1 MSKETT
7 EKKQKMIRA
16 TVVGSNSE
24 KTVKVAVNH
33 FVKHPKY
40 QKYQKKTKHYL
51 AHYEGET
58 PKEAGEKVFIRSTRP
73 ISKMKRFEI
82 VEE

>member
-1 MSKETT
+1 MKTEETP
-7 EKKQKMIRA
+7 EKKTKTIRA
-16 TVVGSNSE
+16 TVVSSKSE

-33 FVKHPKY
+33 YVKHPKY
-40 QKYQKKTKHYL
+40 KKYQKRTSHYL
-51 AHYEGET
+51 VHNEGE
-58 PKEAGEKVFIRSTRP
+58 PKEEGDTVLIRSTRP

>member
-1 MSKETT
+1 MSKEAT
-7 EKKQKMIRA
+7 EKKQKMTRA
-16 TVVGSNSE
+16 TVVSSKSE

-33 FVKHPKY
+33 YVKHPKY
-40 QKYQKKTKHYL
+40 QKYQKRTKFYL
-51 AHYEGET
+51 AHHEGAPLEEGT
-58 PKEAGEKVFIRSTRP
+58 KVFIRPTRP